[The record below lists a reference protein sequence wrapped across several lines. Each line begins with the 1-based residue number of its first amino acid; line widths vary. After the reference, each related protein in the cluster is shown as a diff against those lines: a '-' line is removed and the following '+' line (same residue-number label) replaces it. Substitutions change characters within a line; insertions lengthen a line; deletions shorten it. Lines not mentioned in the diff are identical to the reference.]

1 MIDPLT
7 LAALSSASTFFPGV
21 LLGIPMRILSL
32 LVGLIAVTGA
42 SAGELDMRNVESD
55 AITAQVVYRMHF
67 GGAAGAPVASSFS
80 LLVANEGQ
88 RQAGVAPI
96 RADYLPGS
104 GRFLVNGMDVE
115 RAFVM
120 RQEEGGIAAA
130 WGGWLP
136 LVIVIGAAGLIV
148 VDGQDQTGGGS
159 GASGI

>member
-1 MIDPLT
+1 
-7 LAALSSASTFFPGV
+7 
-21 LLGIPMRILSL
+21 MRILTL
-32 LVGLIAVTGA
+32 LVGMIAVTGA

-80 LLVANEGQ
+80 LQVANEGQ
-88 RQAGVAPI
+88 RLAGLAPL
-96 RADYLPGS
+96 RADYLPDT
-104 GRFLVNGMDVE
+104 GRFLVNGIDVE
-115 RAFVM
+115 QAFVM
-120 RQEEGGIAAA
+120 RQEEAGGIASA